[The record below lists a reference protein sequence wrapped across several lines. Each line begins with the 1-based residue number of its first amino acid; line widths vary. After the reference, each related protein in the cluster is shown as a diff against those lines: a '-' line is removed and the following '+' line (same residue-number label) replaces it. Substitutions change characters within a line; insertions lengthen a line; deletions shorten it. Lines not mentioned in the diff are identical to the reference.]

1 MLRDSLSLAD
11 ISAAGLFIAFP
22 YNPKF
27 ELCHILQCVV
37 EKYPSVKKYVDTLLK
52 DFKPWMD
59 EYKLPQFSIESKDTK
74 LNYFELLENI
84 KKKEYGSLNLLKN
97 YRDEEFLKNL
107 IGFTPDK
114 IPYKNEEIPPS
125 KVQINS
131 WDDNGAENLLN
142 NDCMKQWTCETFK
155 SGQTKL
161 KFTFTEPQQLHFYSF
176 TTAFHDKDN

>member
-1 MLRDSLSLAD
+1 
-11 ISAAGLFIAFP
+11 
-22 YNPKF
+22 
-27 ELCHILQCVV
+27 
-37 EKYPSVKKYVDTLLK
+37 
-52 DFKPWMD
+52 MD

-74 LNYFELLENI
+74 LNYFELLEQI

-114 IPYKNEEIPPS
+114 IPHKNEEIPPS